1 MKLKL
6 FAAAALMLICAAFPG
21 CSRSDNNAS
30 GRFSIVYAGLSDKW
44 DSNQFMIGE
53 DVIKL
58 PCKLSDVEKYGFSCD
73 ESDKLLE
80 PGSATSSFSLKNS
93 SGFSIGGTIRNSTD
107 SPLKYSECYFKDF
120 AVTFSGKNKDFGVI
134 FPGGIKKGSVSD
146 DVISAYGEPTEGI
159 EAVNEKLEIYHYK
172 NDKSTL
178 DITFMDGKLHYYV
191 FHTE

>member
-6 FAAAALMLICAAFPG
+6 IAAAALMLICAAFPG
-21 CSRSDNNAS
+21 CSKTDNNAS

-58 PCKLSDVEKYGFSCD
+58 PFKLSDMGKYGFSCG

-80 PGSATSSFSLKNS
+80 PGSTTSGFSLKND
-93 SGFSIGGTIRNSTD
+93 SGFSIGGTISNSTD
-107 SPLKYSECYFKDF
+107 SSLKYSECYFKDF
-120 AVTFSGKNKDFGVI
+120 AITFSGKNKDFSVI
-134 FPGGIKKGSVSD
+134 FPGGIKKDSTVD
-146 DVISAYGEPTEGI
+146 DVTAVYGEPTGGV

-172 NDKSTL
+172 NEKSTL
-178 DITFMDGKLHYYV
+178 DITFMNGKLHYYV